1 MRRECLKSIEL
12 TKINFSELNIN
23 FVENQLGV
31 ISKSLAPVIYNSTLQ
46 EVARLVISSF
56 WGYFFTSDSVDRQGW

>member
-1 MRRECLKSIEL
+1 M
-12 TKINFSELNIN
+12 KINYSELNIN

-46 EVARLVISSF
+46 EVARLVI
-56 WGYFFTSDSVDRQGW
+56 V